1 MNKSPLAPH
10 NAATWVHC
18 TGSVKLSQQFPRIET
33 DKSSESMLE
42 GRAFHEVAQR
52 ILESF
57 KDGVEGEL
65 VGRHQ
70 LIDTLSR
77 DNILITDEIYDAAL
91 EYANDVLKFCNSNG
105 SLKALQVE
113 QRIDLSEL
121 YTSYV
126 YDEDGNQLFDDE
138 GNPLTEGMYGY
149 CDAWCFSKPT
159 GELVVWDAKYGHKRV
174 EAFENWQLITYV
186 MGILRYLEIDGH
198 AEQHIKVSLRVAQ
211 PRVFHR
217 DGCISRWDVTASD
230 LRGYFNTLIEA
241 ANESYSD
248 DAKCVT
254 SESCFYCPSR
264 YACDAFRDNTMGL
277 VDQVG
282 DVTGSSLS
290 GHELSIQLRILQR
303 ASKQVKALLSSYE
316 EQAIAQLR
324 NGEQLPGYSIE
335 QGKGRKRWK
344 KDTPVDEIIMM
355 GELMG
360 VDPRKPVDLDTPT
373 KLIKLGIDETVI
385 NLYSETPS
393 TGLKLVEMSGAKLR
407 NIFRNIKQS

>member
-65 VGRHQ
+65 VGRHE
-70 LIDTLSR
+70 LVDTLSR
-77 DNILITDEIYDAAL
+77 DNVLITDEIYDAAL

-105 SLKALQVE
+105 SLQALQIE
-113 QRIDLSEL
+113 QRIEL
-121 YTSYV
+121 
-126 YDEDGNQLFDDE
+126 DNIIDD
-138 GNPLTEGMYGY
+138 MYGY
-149 CDAWCFSKPT
+149 CDAWCFSKST
-159 GELVVWDAKYGHKRV
+159 GELVVWDAKFGHKRV

-186 MGILRYLEIDGH
+186 MGILRYLDIDGH

-254 SESCFYCPSR
+254 SESCFYCPAR
-264 YACDAFRDNTMGL
+264 YACDVFRDNTMGL

-303 ASKQVKALLSSYE
+303 ASKQIKALLSSYE

-360 VDPRKPVDLDTPT
+360 FDPRKPVDLDTPT

>member
-33 DKSSESMLE
+33 DKSSESILE

-77 DNILITDEIYDAAL
+77 DNVLITDEIYDAAL

-105 SLKALQVE
+105 SLRALQIE
-113 QRIDLSEL
+113 QRIEL
-121 YTSYV
+121 
-126 YDEDGNQLFDDE
+126 DGIIDD
-138 GNPLTEGMYGY
+138 MYGY
-149 CDAWCFSKPT
+149 CDAWCFSKST

-186 MGILRYLEIDGH
+186 MGILRYLGIDGH

-254 SESCFYCPSR
+254 SESCFYCPAR

-282 DVTGSSLS
+282 NVTGSSLS

-316 EQAIAQLR
+316 EQAIALLR

-335 QGKGRKRWK
+335 QGEGRKRWK

>member
-65 VGRHQ
+65 VGRHE
-70 LIDTLSR
+70 LVDTLSR
-77 DNILITDEIYDAAL
+77 DNVLITDEIYDAAL

-105 SLKALQVE
+105 SLRALQIE
-113 QRIDLSEL
+113 QRIEL
-121 YTSYV
+121 
-126 YDEDGNQLFDDE
+126 DGII
-138 GNPLTEGMYGY
+138 EGMYGY
-149 CDAWCFSKPT
+149 CDAWCFSKST
-159 GELVVWDAKYGHKRV
+159 GELVIWDAKYGHKRV
-174 EAFENWQLITYV
+174 EAFENWQLITYAF
-186 MGILRYLEIDGH
+186 GILRALGIDGH

-217 DGCISRWDVTASD
+217 DGCIARWDVTASD
-230 LRGYFNTLIEA
+230 LRGYFNTLIDA
-241 ANESYSD
+241 ATESYSD
-248 DAKCVT
+248 SAKCVT
-254 SESCFYCPSR
+254 SIECFYCPAR

-277 VDQVG
+277 IDQVG

-407 NIFRNIKQS
+407 NIFRNIKQDK

>member
-65 VGRHQ
+65 VGRHE
-70 LIDTLSR
+70 LVDTLNR
-77 DNILITDEIYDAAL
+77 DNVLITDEIYDAAL

-113 QRIDLSEL
+113 QRIEL
-121 YTSYV
+121 
-126 YDEDGNQLFDDE
+126 DDIID
-138 GNPLTEGMYGY
+138 GMYGY
-149 CDAWCFSKPT
+149 CDAWYFSKST
-159 GELVVWDAKYGHKRV
+159 GELVVWDAKFGHKRV

-186 MGILRYLEIDGH
+186 MGILRYLGIDGY
-198 AEQHIKVSLRVAQ
+198 ADQHIRVSLRVAQ

-217 DGCISRWDVTASD
+217 DGCIARWDVKASD
-230 LRGYFNTLIEA
+230 LRGYFNTLVEA
-241 ANESYSD
+241 ATESYSD

-254 SESCFYCPSR
+254 SESCFYCPAR

-303 ASKQVKALLSSYE
+303 ASKQIKALLSSYE

-360 VDPRKPVDLDTPT
+360 FDPRKPVDLDTPT
-373 KLIKLGIDETVI
+373 KLIKLGVDETVI

-407 NIFRNIKQS
+407 NIFRNVKQS

>member
-33 DKSSESMLE
+33 DRNSESMLE

-77 DNILITDEIYDAAL
+77 DNVLITDEIYDAAL

-105 SLKALQVE
+105 SLRALQVE
-113 QRIDLSEL
+113 QRIDL
-121 YTSYV
+121 
-126 YDEDGNQLFDDE
+126 YDIIEC
-138 GNPLTEGMYGY
+138 MYGY
-149 CDAWCFSKPT
+149 CDAWCFSKST

-186 MGILRYLEIDGH
+186 MGILRYLGIDGH
-198 AEQHIKVSLRVAQ
+198 ADQHIKVSLRVAQ

-217 DGCISRWDVTASD
+217 DGCIARWDVTASD

-254 SESCFYCPSR
+254 SSECFYCPAR

-373 KLIKLGIDETVI
+373 KLIKLGIDEAVI

>member
-18 TGSVKLSQQFPRIET
+18 TGSVKLAQQFPRIET
-33 DKSSESMLE
+33 DQSSESMLE

-57 KDGVEGEL
+57 KSGVEGEL
-65 VGRHQ
+65 IGRHE
-70 LIDTLSR
+70 IVDTMSK
-77 DNILITDEIYDAAL
+77 DNVLITDEIYDAAL
-91 EYANDVLKFCNSNG
+91 EYANDVLKFCNRNG
-105 SLKALQVE
+105 SLQALRVE
-113 QRIDLSEL
+113 QRIEL
-121 YTSYV
+121 
-126 YDEDGNQLFDDE
+126 DDII
-138 GNPLTEGMYGY
+138 EGMYGY
-149 CDAWCFSKPT
+149 CDAWCFSKSK
-159 GELVVWDAKYGHKRV
+159 GELVIWDAKYGHKRV
-174 EAFENWQLITYV
+174 EAFENWQLVTYAK
-186 MGILRYLEIDGH
+186 GILAELGIDGH

-217 DGCISRWDVTASD
+217 EGCVSVWDVTASD
-230 LRGYFNTLIEA
+230 LRGYFNTLVAAADEA
-241 ANESYSD
+241 YSD
-248 DAKCVT
+248 SARCVT
-254 SESCFYCPSR
+254 STECFYCPAR
-264 YACDAFRDNTMGL
+264 YACDTFRDNTMGL

-290 GHELSIQLRILQR
+290 GHDLSIQLRILQR
-303 ASKQVKALLSSYE
+303 ASKQVKALLGSYE

-324 NGEQLPGYSIE
+324 NGEQIPGYNIE

-344 KDTPVDEIIMM
+344 KDTPIDEVIMM

-373 KLIKLGIDETVI
+373 KLIKLGIDEAVI

-393 TGLKLVEMSGAKLR
+393 TGMKLVEMSGAKLR
-407 NIFRNIKQS
+407 NIFRNIPKPQ

>member
-1 MNKSPLAPH
+1 MSKSPLAPH

-33 DKSSESMLE
+33 DRNSESMLE

-65 VGRHQ
+65 VGRHE
-70 LIDTLSR
+70 LVDTLSR
-77 DNILITDEIYDAAL
+77 DNVLITDEIYDAAL

-113 QRIDLSEL
+113 QRIEL
-121 YTSYV
+121 
-126 YDEDGNQLFDDE
+126 DDII
-138 GNPLTEGMYGY
+138 EGMYGY
-149 CDAWCFSKPT
+149 CDTWCFSKST
-159 GELVVWDAKYGHKRV
+159 GELTLWEGKYGHKRV
-174 EAFENWQLITYV
+174 EAFENWQLITYA
-186 MGILRYLEIDGH
+186 MGILRYLGIDGH

-254 SESCFYCPSR
+254 SESCFYCPAR

-282 DVTGSSLS
+282 NVTGSSLS

-407 NIFRNIKQS
+407 NIFRNIKQDK

>member
-33 DKSSESMLE
+33 DRNSESMLE

-65 VGRHQ
+65 VGRHE
-70 LIDTLSR
+70 LVDTLSR
-77 DNILITDEIYDAAL
+77 DNVLITDEIYDAAL

-105 SLKALQVE
+105 SLQALQIE
-113 QRIDLSEL
+113 QRIEL
-121 YTSYV
+121 
-126 YDEDGNQLFDDE
+126 DGIIED
-138 GNPLTEGMYGY
+138 MYGY
-149 CDAWCFSKPT
+149 CDAWCFSKST
-159 GELVVWDAKYGHKRV
+159 GELVVWDTKFGHKRV
-174 EAFENWQLITYV
+174 EAFENWQLVTYAF
-186 MGILRYLEIDGH
+186 GILRALGIDGH

-230 LRGYFNTLIEA
+230 LRGYFNTLIDA

-254 SESCFYCPSR
+254 SESCFYCPAR

-277 VDQVG
+277 IDQVG

-290 GHELSIQLRILQR
+290 SHELSIQLRILQR
-303 ASKQVKALLSSYE
+303 TSKQVKALLSSYE

-335 QGKGRKRWK
+335 QGTGRKRWK

>member
-1 MNKSPLAPH
+1 MKKSPLAPH
-10 NAATWVHC
+10 NASTWVHC
-18 TGSVKLSQQFPRIET
+18 TGSVKLSQQFPATPT
-33 DKSSESMLE
+33 DHNSEAMLE

-52 ILESF
+52 ILGSF

-65 VGRHQ
+65 VGRHE
-70 LIDTLSR
+70 LVDTLSK
-77 DNILITDEIYDAAL
+77 DNVLITDEIYDAAL

-105 SLKALQVE
+105 SLRALQVE
-113 QRIDLSEL
+113 QRIEL
-121 YTSYV
+121 
-126 YDEDGNQLFDDE
+126 DGIIE
-138 GNPLTEGMYGY
+138 EMYGY
-149 CDAWCFSKPT
+149 CDAWCFSKST
-159 GELVVWDAKYGHKRV
+159 GELVIWDAKYGHKRV
-174 EAFENWQLITYV
+174 EAFENWQLIAYAF
-186 MGILRYLEIDGH
+186 GILRALEIDGH
-198 AEQHIKVSLRVAQ
+198 AEQHIRVSLRVAQ

-217 DGCISRWDVTASD
+217 DGCIARWDVTASD
-230 LRGYFNTLIEA
+230 LRSYFNTLIAA

-248 DAKCVT
+248 SAKCVT
-254 SESCFYCPSR
+254 SESCFYCPAR

-277 VDQVG
+277 IDQVG
-282 DVTGSSLS
+282 AVTGSSLS

-335 QGKGRKRWK
+335 QGYGRKRWK

-373 KLIKLGIDETVI
+373 KLIKLGIDASVI

-407 NIFRNIKQS
+407 NIFRNIKQSDSE

>member
-18 TGSVKLSQQFPRIET
+18 TGSVKLTQQFPRIET
-33 DKSSESMLE
+33 EQSSESMLE

-57 KDGVEGEL
+57 KSGVEGEL
-65 VGRHQ
+65 IGRHE
-70 LIDTLSR
+70 IVDTMSK
-77 DNILITDEIYDAAL
+77 DNVLITDEIYDAAL
-91 EYANDVLKFCNSNG
+91 EYANDVLKFCNRNG
-105 SLKALQVE
+105 SLQVLRVE
-113 QRIDLSEL
+113 QRIEL
-121 YTSYV
+121 
-126 YDEDGNQLFDDE
+126 DDII
-138 GNPLTEGMYGY
+138 EGMYGY
-149 CDAWCFSKPT
+149 CDAWCFSKST
-159 GELVVWDAKYGHKRV
+159 GELVIWDAKYGHKRV
-174 EAFENWQLITYV
+174 EAFENWQLVTYAK
-186 MGILRYLEIDGH
+186 GILDELDIDGH
-198 AEQHIKVSLRVAQ
+198 AEQTLKVSLRVAQ
-211 PRVFHR
+211 PRVYHR
-217 DGCISRWDVTASD
+217 DGCVSVWEVVASD
-230 LRGYFNTLIEA
+230 LRGYFNTLISS
-241 ANESYSD
+241 ANESYGD

-254 SESCFYCPSR
+254 SESCFYCPAR
-264 YACDAFRDNTMGL
+264 YACYAFRDNTMGL

-282 DVTGSSLS
+282 EVTGSSLS

-360 VDPRKPVDLDTPT
+360 VDPRKPVDLDTPA
-373 KLIKLGIDETVI
+373 KLIKLGIDEGVI

>member
-18 TGSVKLSQQFPRIET
+18 TGSVKLSQQFPAIPT
-33 DKSSESMLE
+33 DRNSESRLE

-77 DNILITDEIYDAAL
+77 DNVLITDEIYDAAL

-105 SLKALQVE
+105 SLQALQIE
-113 QRIDLSEL
+113 QRIEL
-121 YTSYV
+121 
-126 YDEDGNQLFDDE
+126 DDIIDD
-138 GNPLTEGMYGY
+138 MYGY
-149 CDAWCFSKPT
+149 CDAWCFSKST

-186 MGILRYLEIDGH
+186 MGILRALGIDGH

-254 SESCFYCPSR
+254 SESCFYCPAR

-335 QGKGRKRWK
+335 QGEGRKRWK

-373 KLIKLGIDETVI
+373 KLIKLGIDEAVI

>member
-33 DKSSESMLE
+33 DRNSESMLE

-65 VGRHQ
+65 VGRHE
-70 LIDTLSR
+70 LVDTLSR
-77 DNILITDEIYDAAL
+77 DNVLITDEIYDAAL

-105 SLKALQVE
+105 SLQALQIE
-113 QRIDLSEL
+113 QRIEL
-121 YTSYV
+121 
-126 YDEDGNQLFDDE
+126 DGIIED
-138 GNPLTEGMYGY
+138 MYGY
-149 CDAWCFSKPT
+149 CDAWCFSKST
-159 GELVVWDAKYGHKRV
+159 GELVIWDAKYGHKRV
-174 EAFENWQLITYV
+174 EAFENWQLITYAF
-186 MGILRYLEIDGH
+186 GILRELDIDGH

-217 DGCISRWDVTASD
+217 DGCIARWDVTASD
-230 LRGYFNTLIEA
+230 LRGYFNTLIDA
-241 ANESYSD
+241 ATESYSD
-248 DAKCVT
+248 SAKCVT
-254 SESCFYCPSR
+254 STECFYCPAR

-277 VDQVG
+277 IDQVG
-282 DVTGSSLS
+282 EVTGSSLS

-303 ASKQVKALLSSYE
+303 ASKQIKALLSSYE

-407 NIFRNIKQS
+407 NIFRNIKQD